1 MGQPQTAV
9 EMLSMTEEMDCMEKI
24 LYLCKDNKLSV
35 KMKVNRIPG
44 ILLFMALL
52 SASCLFQGCG
62 DPIPDE
68 EQQKIDADPDYAA
81 KSFLRKQYMDVYY
94 FWRDEVKDR
103 NATLK
108 PYDYNIYDFFDRM
121 LYREDRWSWMCDK
134 EEYIS
139 EETGVISGTWG
150 ISLGQAYEY
159 YNDYNLRV
167 RYVWP
172 GSPLERY
179 GVTRGAQL
187 THINGVSVQEDET
200 GFTNEK
206 LQYFQKNYYKSPQN
220 LTFRLK
226 DGRDTTFTASMAQ
239 SLSTRTSLITRVFQP
254 GDFPGLTEPVGYFL
268 YMAFK
273 ANFLDDITE
282 AMTTFRSAGV
292 KKLIVDL
299 RYNGGG
305 DSRASQLLMD
315 CLAPAD
321 AVGKPYVVR
330 KHNSYLA
337 SLDKSFSDEENTSI
351 VKSNENAL
359 RPDRIYFIVG
369 PGSASASEMV
379 INGLRPYMGDKLQ
392 MVGDTTYGKPNG
404 MYVLMY
410 PGSNDDYEAYVDGD
424 FSKLQWVFLPI
435 AFFNQNSAG
444 EAIPYDGFIPDKY
457 RPDDVFHDF
466 GVEEENIRA
475 CLTHMVSGT
484 WPAITRSSQAVS
496 TKATPKT
503 GYRIDR
509 EEDSPRY
516 GLYKVLKGGF

>member
-1 MGQPQTAV
+1 
-9 EMLSMTEEMDCMEKI
+9 
-24 LYLCKDNKLSV
+24 
-35 KMKVNRIPG
+35 MKVNRIPG

-52 SASCLFQGCG
+52 FASCLFQGCG

-108 PYDYNIYDFFDRM
+108 PYDYDIYDFFDRM

-268 YMAFK
+268 YMEDADLSRRVRQEAKVIFFPGAKVTHAWHHESAKSGK
-273 ANFLDDITE
+273 ALKLHIE
-282 AMTTFRSAGV
+282 SA
-292 KKLIVDL
+292 
-299 RYNGGG
+299 
-305 DSRASQLLMD
+305 
-315 CLAPAD
+315 
-321 AVGKPYVVR
+321 R
-330 KHNSYLA
+330 KYFA
-337 SLDKSFSDEENTSI
+337 KWR
-351 VKSNENAL
+351 K
-359 RPDRIYFIVG
+359 RP
-369 PGSASASEMV
+369 
-379 INGLRPYMGDKLQ
+379 
-392 MVGDTTYGKPNG
+392 
-404 MYVLMY
+404 
-410 PGSNDDYEAYVDGD
+410 
-424 FSKLQWVFLPI
+424 
-435 AFFNQNSAG
+435 
-444 EAIPYDGFIPDKY
+444 
-457 RPDDVFHDF
+457 
-466 GVEEENIRA
+466 
-475 CLTHMVSGT
+475 
-484 WPAITRSSQAVS
+484 
-496 TKATPKT
+496 
-503 GYRIDR
+503 
-509 EEDSPRY
+509 
-516 GLYKVLKGGF
+516 